1 VRECRTICYMKPSLS
16 TTWVRLLPMLAISMG
31 CGHPV
36 QRTLEGRWLGEA
48 VENFQDSQLAAATG
62 WARGLSFEFAGSTV
76 TVAIPAEEAR
86 TGRYAVSSVHESDV
100 RLAFTSKDGKTS
112 TALFKLDNERS
123 IRWVLGQGRAVVL
136 RRDR

>member
-1 VRECRTICYMKPSLS
+1 MKAPHGLAFLGL
-16 TTWVRLLPMLAISMG
+16 VPILAISTG

-36 QRTLEGRWLGEA
+36 QRSLEGRWLGDA

-62 WARGLSFEFAGSTV
+62 WARGLSFEFAGSSV

-86 TGRYAVSSVHESDV
+86 TGRYQVSSVHESDV

-112 TALFKLDNERS
+112 TALFKLDNDRS
-123 IRWVLGQGRAVVL
+123 IRWMLGQGRAVVL
-136 RRDR
+136 RRDK